1 MLPLLPS
8 PLRRRSDLASLVLA
22 PLLALVLLL
31 GGCSRIGQPP
41 RGVLLDALALQIQL
55 TQGAIARALDLEAGG
70 LPEVSRVRV
79 EQQEAVAIGEGRG
92 LRLGGRFDW
101 RLPGDVIRVD
111 SPFEL
116 YLLRG
121 EKGQSWRLARPSG
134 SADGTS
140 QTWITDPLPLPG
152 NLRHS

>member
-8 PLRRRSDLASLVLA
+8 PPGRHRSPLTLVLA
-22 PLLALVLLL
+22 PLLALVLVL
-31 GGCSRIGQPP
+31 GGCSRVAQPP
-41 RGVLLDALALQIQL
+41 RGVLLDALSLQIQL

-92 LRLGGRFDW
+92 LHLSGRFDW
-101 RLPGDVIRVD
+101 RLPGDAIRVD

-116 YLLRG
+116 YLQRG
-121 EKGQSWRLARPSG
+121 AKGESWRLARPSG
-134 SADGTS
+134 SSDGS
-140 QTWITDPLPLPG
+140 RQDWITDPLPLP
-152 NLRHS
+152 RKA

>member
-8 PLRRRSDLASLVLA
+8 PPGRPRSPLRLVLA

-31 GGCSRIGQPP
+31 GGCSRVAQPP
-41 RGVLLDALALQIQL
+41 RGVLLDALTLQIQL

-79 EQQEAVAIGEGRG
+79 EEQESIAIGEGRG
-92 LRLGGRFDW
+92 LHLSGRFDW
-101 RLPGDVIRVD
+101 RLPGDAIRVD

-116 YLLRG
+116 YLQRG
-121 EKGQSWRLARPSG
+121 SKGESWRLARPGG
-134 SADGTS
+134 SSDGNS
-140 QTWITDPLPLPG
+140 QDWITEPLPLP
-152 NLRHS
+152 RKA

>member
-8 PLRRRSDLASLVLA
+8 PPGRSLSPLRLVLA
-22 PLLALVLLL
+22 PLLTLLLLL
-31 GGCSRIGQPP
+31 GGCSRGGQPP
-41 RGVLLDALALQIQL
+41 RGVLLDALSLQIQL

-79 EQQEAVAIGEGRG
+79 EEQEAVAIGEGPG
-92 LRLGGRFDW
+92 LHLSGRFDW

-116 YLLRG
+116 YLQRGARG
-121 EKGQSWRLARPSG
+121 ESWRLARPSG
-134 SADGTS
+134 SSDGNS
-140 QTWITDPLPLPG
+140 QDWITEPLPLP
-152 NLRHS
+152 RKA